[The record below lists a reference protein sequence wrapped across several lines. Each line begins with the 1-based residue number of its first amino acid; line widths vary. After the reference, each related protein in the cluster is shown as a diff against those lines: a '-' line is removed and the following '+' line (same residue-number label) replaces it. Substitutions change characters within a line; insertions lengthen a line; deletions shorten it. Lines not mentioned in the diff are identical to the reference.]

1 MLRRLL
7 LLLLL
12 ALAAAT
18 TPGMAGEREWRAFAA
33 RVGLTDI
40 DAFVET
46 VGHLEHRGRLPPRY
60 LTKDEARR
68 LGWSPGTDL
77 WAVAPGRSI
86 GGDVFGNRER
96 RLPPAGR
103 NAYREADLDYRG
115 GRRNA
120 RRLVFGSDGSRWV
133 TMDHYETFQ
142 AVPR

>member
-7 LLLLL
+7 LVLLL
-12 ALAAAT
+12 AFASASAA
-18 TPGMAGEREWRAFAA
+18 AGERDWRAFAA
-33 RVGLTDI
+33 RVGLADVE
-40 DAFVET
+40 AFVDT
-46 VGHLEHRGRLPPRY
+46 IDHLERTGRLPPRY
-60 LTKDEARR
+60 VTKDQARD
-68 LGWSPGTDL
+68 LGWHPGRDL

-96 RLPPAGR
+96 RLPPLGR